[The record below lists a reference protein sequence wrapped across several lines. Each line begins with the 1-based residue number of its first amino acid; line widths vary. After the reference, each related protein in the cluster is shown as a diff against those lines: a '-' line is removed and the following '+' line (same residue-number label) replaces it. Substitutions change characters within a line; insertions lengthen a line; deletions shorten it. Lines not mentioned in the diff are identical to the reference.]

1 MDPIILERQDVRE
14 LAGELIKCGIC
25 TGVDLTQNVYDNW
38 FSYAAPIKYINSCTD
53 NAYVCP
59 SRLAFRAGDYVNTYH
74 AYIFGMVKNA
84 VDSIV
89 HEMYENCSV
98 RPVCYAAND
107 EFELR
112 EIEEMHAA
120 FEYIRNGDF
129 EFVRDRAY
137 ELGVDAVHL
146 QIDNEHQLKLV
157 VNGTENYRVKFRV
170 YYGDIVIGEYA

>member
-1 MDPIILERQDVRE
+1 MQPIIFERTDVRE
-14 LAGELIKCGIC
+14 LAAEMIKCCAWAGIDIS
-25 TGVDLTQNVYDNW
+25 GHIVANW
-38 FSYAAPIKYINSCTD
+38 ANFAPAVIYVNSCTD
-53 NAYVCP
+53 NDFICP
-59 SRLAFRAGDYVNTYH
+59 SRVVHRAGDYVATRKSFLQR
-74 AYIFGMVKNA
+74 ITENA
-84 VDSIV
+84 IAAVL

-129 EFVRDRAY
+129 EFVHDRAY
-137 ELGVDAVHL
+137 ELGFDAVHL
-146 QIDNEHQLKLV
+146 QFDNEHQLNLV
-157 VNGTENYRVKFRV
+157 VNGTEYYRVKFRV